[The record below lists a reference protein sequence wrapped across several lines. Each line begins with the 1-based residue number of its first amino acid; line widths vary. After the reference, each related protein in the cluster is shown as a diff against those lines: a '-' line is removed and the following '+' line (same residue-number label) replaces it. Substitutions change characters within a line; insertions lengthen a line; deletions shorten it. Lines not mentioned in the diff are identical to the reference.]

1 MKLGVLPSFTGFSRF
16 YRALPDFE
24 WIFHLI
30 HLKKKWKNEGHIVV
44 IGSFKKKTESISK
57 AKAES
62 IAHPTIFQK
71 LFTTLPSFF
80 FHFFVVVVVEDTTK
94 KKRSFLPFRRF
105 FLFSLSLSLSLS
117 SFCSSRLLLSRWWLF
132 FGFISSEWHGTATA
146 DNTTPTARRT
156 ARQKKRGRGGTKENK
171 KIKERKKERIEWKK
185 NQQKETHDDTAA
197 AVTKRKKKKK
207 GTTIMTHNININI

>member
-94 KKRSFLPFRRF
+94 KTKFPTVSSFF
-105 FLFSLSLSLSLS
+105 FILSLSLSLS
-117 SFCSSRLLLSRWWLF
+117 FFLLLLTIIIIAMMIIFRFYFLGMTRNSNSRQHHTDSTKN
-132 FGFISSEWHGTATA
+132 G
-146 DNTTPTARRT
+146 PTKKKGEGWNEGKQKNKRT
-156 ARQKKRGRGGTKENK
+156 
-171 KIKERKKERIEWKK
+171 KERKNRMKK
-185 NQQKETHDDTAA
+185 KP
-197 AVTKRKKKKK
+197 TKRNTRRHGRSCNETKKKKK